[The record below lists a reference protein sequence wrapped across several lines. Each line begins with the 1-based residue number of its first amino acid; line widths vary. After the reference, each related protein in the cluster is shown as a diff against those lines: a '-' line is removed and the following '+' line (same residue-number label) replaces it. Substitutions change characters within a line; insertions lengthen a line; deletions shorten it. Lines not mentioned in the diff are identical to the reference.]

1 MRPPLYKDLSMTGPQ
16 VAVLTSCL
24 LSLRDRFH
32 CNSKCCLGMV
42 VMVICSTLD
51 LISVQ
56 PPISSGCGTSHNSVT
71 LLTGA
76 DDILPYLIFTL
87 VRTAPKHIH
96 SNIRLVDNEMCYC
109 VCVCGC
115 GGWGWGCDYVL
126 LCGSASI

>member
-1 MRPPLYKDLSMTGPQ
+1 
-16 VAVLTSCL
+16 
-24 LSLRDRFH
+24 
-32 CNSKCCLGMV
+32 MV

-56 PPISSGCGTSHNSVT
+56 LPISSGCGTSHNSVS

-115 GGWGWGCDYVL
+115 VVGVVGGDGGVTMFCCVGL
-126 LCGSASI
+126 LLFKSL